1 MMWLINFIQKRP
13 SDKTILWGR
22 IIFWLIYILAMYY
35 NLIYIGKDI
44 DSEYLFW
51 ALVLQEE
58 NKIIVKYIITFI
70 WIVPVFMWIT
80 NICLLK
86 SKYMRIIQIIFWI
99 VLFYISWMIVPSP
112 EAVLDVD
119 FLIWLMWIL
128 PLLAWIT
135 WKCITSNC
143 LKYKEKITKIR
154 V

>member
-1 MMWLINFIQKRP
+1 
-13 SDKTILWGR
+13 
-22 IIFWLIYILAMYY
+22 
-35 NLIYIGKDI
+35 
-44 DSEYLFW
+44 
-51 ALVLQEE
+51 
-58 NKIIVKYIITFI
+58 
-70 WIVPVFMWIT
+70 
-80 NICLLK
+80 
-86 SKYMRIIQIIFWI
+86 MRIIQIIFWI